1 MVRAGKAEIMDYMA
15 WRAAGGLKPRSA
27 ARQLSSFRRFYR
39 YLLREDMIEGG
50 SHQSGRDAKNRSVIA
65 TVPY

>member
-27 ARQLSSFRRFYR
+27 
-39 YLLREDMIEGG
+39 
-50 SHQSGRDAKNRSVIA
+50 
-65 TVPY
+65 